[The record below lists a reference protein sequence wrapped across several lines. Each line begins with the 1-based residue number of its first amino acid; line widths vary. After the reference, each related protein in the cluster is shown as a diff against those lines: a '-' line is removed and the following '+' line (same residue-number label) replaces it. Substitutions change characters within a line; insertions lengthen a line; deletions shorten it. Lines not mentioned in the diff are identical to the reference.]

1 MGFGDLMYLDFDL
14 EKMVA
19 WILLLQTLMFK
30 IYLAVYQL

>member
-14 EKMVA
+14 EKMAA

>member
-14 EKMVA
+14 EKTAA